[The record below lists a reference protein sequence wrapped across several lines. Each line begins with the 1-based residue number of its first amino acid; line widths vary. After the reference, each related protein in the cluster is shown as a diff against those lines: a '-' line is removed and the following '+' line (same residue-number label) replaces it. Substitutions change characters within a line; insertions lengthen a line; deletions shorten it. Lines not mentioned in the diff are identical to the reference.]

1 MARYRKFR
9 HTWPQRFIFGVN
21 IVVAFGCLAG
31 GGALVYANQ
40 QLANRKVVTI
50 SSNTKPDVI
59 TDNVD
64 VESLPTGDLSAKN
77 FLITGSDQNAC
88 ADADAPSANEVNN
101 RPKYSGLTDSIM
113 LIRIDPTNNQAAVL
127 SFPRD
132 LYVKIANSDH
142 RNRINTAYRAKDP
155 NRLIDTIRSNFAI
168 EVDHYV
174 SIDFCAFKSIVDAVG
189 GVKVP
194 FLFAARDRRTNFR
207 VAKPGCAK
215 LDGDKALS
223 YVRSRH
229 YFYFDTKKNKWIQD
243 PSSDWGRIAR
253 QQDFIRRVLRAALD
267 KGASNPSVANQL
279 LSAALKN
286 VITDDQLSPISL
298 LQLARAMRNVT
309 EDNVHTY
316 TVEGYGKNVG
326 GQSVIE
332 PRLSSDSMEQILA
345 IFQGKAAISEV
356 ANQEVTVESSIV
368 SGALPTTT
376 LFATSTT
383 TTTIAS
389 KTVGKSST
397 SRTRVDNKQPSSVAT
412 TSTSTIAGP
421 TTPTTAVQQEITQ
434 QRFSIVP
441 PNDPTC
447 R

>member
-9 HTWPQRFIFGVN
+9 HTWPQRFIFGIN

-50 SSNTKPDVI
+50 SSNTKPDVVVDDI
-59 TDNVD
+59 D

-88 ADADAPSANEVNN
+88 ADADAPSADEVNN

-113 LIRIDPTNNQAAVL
+113 MIRIDPTNNQAAVL

-356 ANQEVTVESSIV
+356 ANQEVTIESSIA

-376 LFATSTT
+376 LFAPITT

-389 KTVGKSST
+389 KTVGKASI
-397 SRTRVDNKQPSSVAT
+397 SRSIVAGKQPSAAAT
-412 TSTSTIAGP
+412 TTTTAAGS
-421 TTPTTAVQQEITQ
+421 TTPTTAVQQEVTQ